1 MPDYRV
7 TMTIGALRAGVA
19 PAAVLPAA
27 KAAAAELTMVEAADL
42 TVVAGVARIVIRFE
56 SDDAELAN
64 QIADYVVTVT
74 RDSVEVPLFAVTER
88 SRGRWFSVRRP

>member
-1 MPDYRV
+1 VPDYRV
-7 TMTIGALRAGVA
+7 TMTMGALRAGVS

-42 TVVAGVARIVIRFE
+42 TVVAGSARIVIRFE

-64 QIADYVVTVT
+64 QIAEHVVATT
-74 RDSVEVPLFAVTER
+74 RGSVDVPVFTVTER
-88 SRGRWFSVRRP
+88 GRGRWFSVR